1 MEIKDLISLMW
12 RNLRYL
18 VLGLTLGAILG
29 LVAAQ
34 IQTPVYEATTKILIS
49 RTRQQSNAD
58 MLPLSDEQLV
68 AINLQLA
75 KSQPVL
81 DEITQQV
88 GVKVDADSIQVS
100 SIPNTLIVQ
109 VKVQDTDP
117 IRAAQIANTL
127 VQILIQRNEDLL
139 SGRYAAFEQS
149 IDTQIGQVQAQID
162 DLQTQVS
169 QISDTSV
176 QDQLM
181 RVSQQIEQLSLEIAT
196 LKQEISAFPV
206 APTPIE
212 RVALTEKQ
220 AQLEQLNSLMSLY
233 RQIETNLTYTGR
245 VGQGDTREDPQ
256 LATLQAT
263 LDLYQQMYLGLLSN
277 RETVHLARMQ
287 SSENVVQIVAA
298 IPPKKAAMPIPIL
311 YMLVGVMAGLGI
323 AATVILILD
332 YFDTSL
338 RTPTQAEKELQVPVL
353 GLVSDDGLPHSPV
366 TLSRPFSAD
375 ADAFRALGASV
386 EIVSLEGHIQ
396 ALLVLNGGAKDGKTC
411 IAANLAVVNAQQ
423 GRRVTLVDGDLRR
436 PRLHDLFGVE
446 NQKGLS
452 DVVHGRAELRQVYR
466 MVEGL
471 RDLRL
476 VTGGQPDEDPTRWL
490 DAAKWGQVLDE
501 LQAQSDLVIVDSPP
515 AESADAQV
523 LASRLGAILLVVR
536 CGRTRVE
543 AAQATLRRFQ
553 LLGAAVVG
561 MVLSQ
566 PAQHRNVIRQFLSW
580 KRKTAEKKENA
591 YEIRKETDDISV
603 SPT

>member
-1 MEIKDLISLMW
+1 
-12 RNLRYL
+12 
-18 VLGLTLGAILG
+18 
-29 LVAAQ
+29 
-34 IQTPVYEATTKILIS
+34 
-49 RTRQQSNAD
+49 
-58 MLPLSDEQLV
+58 
-68 AINLQLA
+68 
-75 KSQPVL
+75 
-81 DEITQQV
+81 
-88 GVKVDADSIQVS
+88 
-100 SIPNTLIVQ
+100 
-109 VKVQDTDP
+109 
-117 IRAAQIANTL
+117 
-127 VQILIQRNEDLL
+127 
-139 SGRYAAFEQS
+139 
-149 IDTQIGQVQAQID
+149 
-162 DLQTQVS
+162 
-169 QISDTSV
+169 
-176 QDQLM
+176 
-181 RVSQQIEQLSLEIAT
+181 
-196 LKQEISAFPV
+196 
-206 APTPIE
+206 
-212 RVALTEKQ
+212 
-220 AQLEQLNSLMSLY
+220 
-233 RQIETNLTYTGR
+233 
-245 VGQGDTREDPQ
+245 
-256 LATLQAT
+256 
-263 LDLYQQMYLGLLSN
+263 
-277 RETVHLARMQ
+277 
-287 SSENVVQIVAA
+287 
-298 IPPKKAAMPIPIL
+298 
-311 YMLVGVMAGLGI
+311 MLV
-323 AATVILILD
+323 
-332 YFDTSL
+332 
-338 RTPTQAEKELQVPVL
+338 
-353 GLVSDDGLPHSPV
+353 LVSDDGLPHSPV

-490 DAAKWGQVLDE
+490 DAVKWGQVLDE

>member
-233 RQIETNLTYTGR
+233 RQIETNLTYTGH

-323 AATVILILD
+323 AATIILILD
-332 YFDTSL
+332 HFDTSL
-338 RTPTQAEKELQVPVL
+338 RTPAQAEKELQVPVL
-353 GLVSDDGLPHSPV
+353 GLVSDDGLPHSLV
-366 TLSRPFSAD
+366 TLSQPFSAD

-490 DAAKWGQVLDE
+490 DAVKWGQVLDE

>member
-233 RQIETNLTYTGR
+233 RQIETNLTYTGH

-490 DAAKWGQVLDE
+490 DAVKWGQVLDE

>member
-18 VLGLTLGAILG
+18 VLGLALGAILG

-34 IQTPVYEATTKILIS
+34 VQTPVYEATTKILIS

-176 QDQLM
+176 QDQLT
-181 RVSQQIEQLSLEIAT
+181 RVSQQIGQLSLEIAT

-263 LDLYQQMYLGLLSN
+263 LDLYQQMYLSLLSN

-332 YFDTSL
+332 HFDTSL
-338 RTPTQAEKELQVPVL
+338 RTPAQAEKELQVPVL

-490 DAAKWGQVLDE
+490 DAVKWGQVLDE

>member
-490 DAAKWGQVLDE
+490 DAVKWGQVLDE